1 MPSCNTFCS
10 VAKPCASTEPLTGL
24 GVRHVL
30 MKGAA
35 YRLWLYA
42 PAWVRVGGDV
52 DILVRPEDVEPVRRT
67 MRDLGF
73 VQASCSPD
81 YQCFRPASREE
92 IADAESRHYELAQ
105 FIRDHRLVK
114 APDWLLGAD
123 FVQRIPFGYELLG
136 DGPVLHVNVDV
147 HWALHFAFAGA
158 SLLDDATRIAT
169 RDGVEIPVPNS
180 AWNLFTSCFKLYF
193 EAFDRPRY
201 GLHHLIDIVALVDE
215 GAVDWA
221 LFRQL
226 VERYR
231 IDAAAFYVLSAAERF
246 AGRTLVPDEAL
257 AGWSL
262 TRPMAS
268 AAAAHSN
275 DYGDFMPFMLGTRL
289 AATW

>member
-1 MPSCNTFCS
+1 
-10 VAKPCASTEPLTGL
+10 
-24 GVRHVL
+24 

-42 PAWVRVGGDV
+42 PAWVRVCGDV
-52 DILVRPEDVEPVRRT
+52 DVIVRPEDVEPVRRA

-92 IADAESRHYELAQ
+92 VANAESRHYELAQ
-105 FIRDHRLVK
+105 FIRDHRLVN

-123 FVQRIPFGYELLG
+123 FVQRIPFGYEMLA
-136 DGPVLHVNVDV
+136 DGAVFHANVDV
-147 HWALHFAFAGA
+147 HWALHFAFADA
-158 SLLDDATRIAT
+158 SLLDDAASLAPRVGEA
-169 RDGVEIPVPNS
+169 IPIPNS
-180 AWNLFTSCFKLYF
+180 AWNLFVSCFKLYF

-201 GLHHLIDIVALVDE
+201 GLHHLIDVVALLGD
-215 GAVDWA
+215 GAMDWA
-221 LFRQL
+221 MFRQL

-246 AGRTLVPDEAL
+246 VGRKLVPEDVV
-257 AGWSL
+257 AGWCL

-268 AAAAHSN
+268 AGATHSN
-275 DYGDFMPFMLGTRL
+275 DYGDFMPFMLGTRM
-289 AATW
+289 AASW